1 MTSNE
6 LKSLVKEY
14 FNLTEVK
21 FGEIFDENRAFK
33 VVFEGETLELGM
45 PVTVETTD
53 GQKMDAPDGFH
64 KLEGGMIIKTED
76 SKVVE
81 ITSTAEMAE
90 EEETMEGG
98 KKIADVK
105 MIEVEKPDVVEEFP
119 VEVQR
124 GKEYELKKKKM
135 MAEEEVIE
143 DAIEAAEEEV
153 KEVIEDALEETV
165 EEVIKAIAEELVG
178 QLEEMK
184 KEMAL
189 MKEKMAKFAA
199 EPAAEKT
206 LPATKKFSLE
216 VNATNPVQAER
227 YEMMKN
233 IIKTKKS
240 K

>member
-1 MTSNE
+1 MTSSE

-64 KLEGGMIIKTED
+64 KLEGGIMIKTED

-81 ITSTAEMAE
+81 LTKADMME
-90 EEETMEGG
+90 EEDETLDGG
-98 KKIADVK
+98 KELEEVK
-105 MIEVEKPDVVEEFP
+105 MMEVKIPDVVEQFP

-124 GKEYELKKKKM
+124 GAEYEGKKEEM
-135 MAEEEVIE
+135 ETEEEAMTKKDIV
-143 DAIEAAEEEV
+143 EAVA
-153 KEVIEDALEETV
+153 
-165 EEVIKAIAEELVG
+165 KAVAEELT
-178 QLEEMK
+178 EMK
-184 KEMAL
+184 KELMA
-189 MKEKMAKFAA
+189 MKDKMAKFAA

-206 LPATKKFSLE
+206 LPTTKKFSLE
-216 VNATNPVQAER
+216 VSATNPVQADR

>member
-1 MTSNE
+1 MTANE

-21 FGEIFDENRAFK
+21 FGELYDENRAFK
-33 VVFEGETLELGM
+33 IVFEGDTLELGM
-45 PVTVETTD
+45 PVKVVTAE
-53 GQKMDAPDGFH
+53 GQEMDAPDGFH
-64 KLEGGMIIKTED
+64 KLENGMIIKTED

-81 ITSTAEMAE
+81 ITSEAEMAE

-105 MIEVEKPDVVEEFP
+105 MVEVEKPDVVEQFP

-124 GKEYELKKKKM
+124 GAEYELKKKKM
-135 MAEEEVIE
+135 AEEEVVE
-143 DAIEAAEEEV
+143 KAIDAAEEEV

-165 EEVIKAIAEELVG
+165 EEVVKAIAEELVG
-178 QLEEMK
+178 QLEEMR
-184 KEMAL
+184 KEMAS
-189 MKEKMAKFAA
+189 MKAKMEKMSAM
-199 EPAAEKT
+199 PAAEKT
-206 LPATKKFSLE
+206 LPSKKFSLE
-216 VNATNPVQAER
+216 ENVANPVQADR

-233 IIKTKKS
+233 LIKTKKS